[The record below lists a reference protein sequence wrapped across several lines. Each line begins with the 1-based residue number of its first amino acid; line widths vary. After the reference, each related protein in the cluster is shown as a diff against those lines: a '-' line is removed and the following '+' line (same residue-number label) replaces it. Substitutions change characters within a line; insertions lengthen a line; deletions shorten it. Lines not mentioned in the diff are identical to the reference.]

1 VGGPD
6 IIFQIQVTGD
16 LSNLTACS
24 FTSWTSVIP
33 PGDLLVIGV
42 GRFQGGEQNG
52 FGYVIPCSAGPL
64 VVSLA
69 SFEAAPGDGRVDLQ
83 WQTASEID
91 NAGFAVLR
99 RDVRTGKVER
109 VNPKLIPGAGTST
122 TGGSYSFVDTK
133 ALNGKNYLYMLEDW
147 DVNAMN
153 TIHPPKRAVP
163 NPRRPPISLLSPGY
177 ESKAER
183 RLRFAWEASTRM
195 RTRVEISA
203 DPAFPRDE
211 TLALRA
217 GGRSSRSL
225 TAKELNRV
233 LKMGSSSVEKGV
245 YWRVVGGTRKSPGA
259 TSQVF
264 FLSTQ

>member
-1 VGGPD
+1 
-6 IIFQIQVTGD
+6 
-16 LSNLTACS
+16 
-24 FTSWTSVIP
+24 
-33 PGDLLVIGV
+33 
-42 GRFQGGEQNG
+42 
-52 FGYVIPCSAGPL
+52 
-64 VVSLA
+64 
-69 SFEAAPGDGRVDLQ
+69 VDLQ

-122 TGGSYSFVDTK
+122 TGGYYSFVDTK

-225 TAKELNRV
+225 TAKELNMV